1 MSGIIDEIKQ
11 SFTQGNSLTKLI
23 YINLAVFVL
32 VNIIPS
38 ISSLFVRPG
47 FEIHHWFSLPADLG
61 EILYKP
67 WTLFTYMFL
76 HKDFMHVL
84 MNILWLYF
92 LGKIFQDLLGEKRLV
107 STYILGGL
115 SGAVLYILAYNL
127 FPVFSEVLP
136 FATAMG
142 ASASVM
148 AIIIAIAT
156 KAPNYII
163 RLIFIG
169 DVRLKYIALVFVVL
183 DMISLG
189 GGNAGGH
196 IAHLGGALF
205 GFSYIKGL
213 DSGIDASVGF
223 YKWVSVFS
231 SLFSFKKNQKVK
243 VIYKN
248 KSQTKTQASR
258 SQNNQEMVDTI
269 LDKISRSG
277 YDSLSKEEKDILFRA
292 SQNN

>member
-1 MSGIIDEIKQ
+1 MSGIFEEIKQ
-11 SFTQGNSLTKLI
+11 SFKQGRSLTKLI

-32 VNIIPS
+32 VSIIPS

-47 FEIHHWFSLPADLG
+47 FEIYPWFSLPADFNQ
-61 EILYKP
+61 ILYKP

-76 HKDFMHVL
+76 HKDFMHIL

-92 LGKIFQDLLGEKRLV
+92 LGQIFQDLLGEKRLV

-115 SGAVLYILAYNL
+115 SGAVLYILAYNI
-127 FPVFSEVLP
+127 FPVFSDVLP
-136 FATAMG
+136 VASAMG

-156 KAPNYII
+156 KVPNYVI

-169 DVRLKYIALVFVVL
+169 DVKLKYIALVFIVL
-183 DMISLG
+183 DLISLG

-196 IAHLGGALF
+196 MAHLGGAIF
-205 GFSYIKGL
+205 GFTYIKRL

-223 YKWVSVFS
+223 YRWVSAFS
-231 SLFSFKKNQKVK
+231 SFFKSQKGKK
-243 VIYKN
+243 VRMVYKN
-248 KSQTKTQASR
+248 KSNPRTSTSGSR
-258 SQNNQEMVDTI
+258 HNQETVDGI
-269 LDKISRSG
+269 LDKISKSG